1 MKRVLQIFLASVSAV
16 FLMGNVAFAL
26 DLGTNITIYD
36 GVSNSQNW
44 YNTNEDQEV
53 EPGTIQGQI
62 WDLEGFFLNGSTL
75 TMVGGFDFENGNAGE
90 PSGDLFIG
98 KEGDVRYGSTLAAE
112 NLQSNS
118 YQTIQDN
125 FGYDYA
131 IRFDFSN
138 STYDLYGLTSA
149 STSLVYYGQNQGSN
163 PLKYVNGGDDTLTG
177 GNFSYQ
183 TGLADSEVG
192 GLLGGS
198 HNALSLDL
206 APILNLSNDLNID
219 NFMTHYTM
227 YCGNDNLMG
236 NPVPEPAS
244 MLLLG
249 IGLTGMAAITRRK
262 KNLNK

>member
-1 MKRVLQIFLASVSAV
+1 MKKFLQIFLASISAV
-16 FLMGNVAFAL
+16 CLMGSTAFGL
-26 DLGTNITIYD
+26 DLGRNITIYD
-36 GVSNSQNW
+36 GASNSQDW
-44 YNTNEDQEV
+44 YDMNEDNEV
-53 EPGTIQGQI
+53 EPGTIANQS

-75 TMVGGFDFENGNAGE
+75 TMVGGFDFANGVAGE

-112 NLQSNS
+112 NLQNNS

-138 STYDLYGLTSA
+138 STYGLYGLTSA
-149 STSLVYYGQNQGSN
+149 STSMVYYGQNQGSN
-163 PLKYVNGGDDTLTG
+163 PLKYVSGGDALTG

-183 TGLADSEVG
+183 TGLADSEVD

-198 HNALSLDL
+198 HNALSLDI
-206 APILNLSNDLNID
+206 APILSLSNDLNIN

-249 IGLTGMAAITRRK
+249 IGLTGIAAITRRK
-262 KNLNK
+262 KSLNQ